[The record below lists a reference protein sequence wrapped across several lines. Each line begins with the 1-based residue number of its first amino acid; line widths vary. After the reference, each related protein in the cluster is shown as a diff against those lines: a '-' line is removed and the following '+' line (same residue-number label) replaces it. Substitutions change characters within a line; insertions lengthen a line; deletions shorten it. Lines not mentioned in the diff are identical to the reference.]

1 MAELQGSDV
10 ADSSTGKQTSQ
21 LRIFLLGG
29 LLLFEVI
36 LIAFL
41 YNPQRAGG
49 ISLYTINKVYF
60 FGKLQPF
67 LLLLVCIFPIF
78 IWARYNELIAFW
90 RNEVEHYAWLKYL
103 GFNLILFVA
112 LLPTTLVLNKYQGNE
127 TLELVLNAA
136 WHIGLILLFSV
147 LLSAIAPVSFWKQFF
162 IRFYPGVFLAVAAS
176 LFIIGIAVLSQST
189 WNSLSEATFE
199 LSYWILSLYE
209 PDIFVNT
216 VTKEL
221 SVKGFLIRIDPA
233 CSGYEGIGLIITFLS
248 IYIIAFRKT
257 LKFPNIFLLY
267 VIGIPLIWVLNAVR
281 IAFLASIGGHIS
293 PQIAVSGF
301 HSQAGWIM
309 FLTVT
314 LILMFVSSQ
323 LSFFNR
329 NARKTKDTDPAV
341 RLAVALL
348 APFIAFMAAS
358 VFASAFSGDQGGEW
372 LYFLKVVAILF
383 ALFLYRDVYIGLI
396 EKVSWLSVAA
406 GAFIGVLWIVTD
418 NNPERQQEL
427 STWLQSL
434 GGIAFAGWVSIRLFG
449 TIFLIPIAEE
459 LAFRS
464 YLHRALVSKRF
475 ETVQHGQ
482 FSLLAFGVTSL
493 LFAGMH
499 SGRFWEAL
507 LAGAL
512 FVVLMYRTNR
522 ISDPI
527 AAHMVANAVVGG
539 WAVYAG
545 QWSLL

>member
-1 MAELQGSDV
+1 MAEFQGSDI
-10 ADSSTGKQTSQ
+10 ADSSSGKTISQ
-21 LRIFLLGG
+21 LRIFLLGA
-29 LLLFEVI
+29 LLLSEVV

-67 LLLLVCIFPIF
+67 LLLLVCVFPIF
-78 IWARYNELIAFW
+78 IWAKYNELLFLW
-90 RNEVEHYAWLKYL
+90 RAEVEKYSWLKYL
-103 GFNLILFVA
+103 VFNFLLFVILLPTTIVLNEYNGNEAVYALVNVLWHAGVLLLFVA
-112 LLPTTLVLNKYQGNE
+112 LV
-127 TLELVLNAA
+127 
-136 WHIGLILLFSV
+136 
-147 LLSAIAPVSFWKQFF
+147 SAIAPLSFWKQFL
-162 IRFYPGVFLAVAAS
+162 IRFYPGIFLAIAAS
-176 LFIIGIAVLSQST
+176 LFVIGIAILSQST

-209 PDIFVNT
+209 PDIFVNS

-221 SVKGFLIRIDPA
+221 SVNGFLIRIDPE
-233 CSGYEGIGLIITFLS
+233 CSGYEGIGLIITFLT

-257 LKFPNIFLLY
+257 LRFPNIFLLY
-267 VIGIPLIWVLNAVR
+267 VIGVPLIWILNAVR
-281 IAFLASIGGHIS
+281 IAFLASIGGHVS
-293 PQIAVSGF
+293 PQIAVTGF

-329 NARKTKDTDPAV
+329 NARHTRDKDPAV
-341 RLAVALL
+341 RLAIALL
-348 APFIAFMAAS
+348 APFIAFMGAS
-358 VFASAFSGDQGGEW
+358 VLASAFSGDSGGEW
-372 LYFLKVVAILF
+372 LYSLKVIAILL
-383 ALFLYRDVYIGLI
+383 ALWIYRDIYAGLI
-396 EKVSWLSVAA
+396 EKVSWLSVAG
-406 GAFIGVLWIVTD
+406 GAFIGILWIVTD
-418 NNPERQQEL
+418 NNPERHQEL
-427 STWLQSL
+427 SGWLQSL
-434 GGIAFAGWVSIRLFG
+434 SGGAFAGWIAIRLFG

-464 YLHRALVSKRF
+464 YLHRALIAKRF

-482 FSLLAFGVTSL
+482 FTLLAFGLTSL

-512 FVVLMYRTNR
+512 FAALMYRTNR